1 MKENGKIKSWIDLK
15 NEFKL
20 EQQLNFKWMQ
30 YVNAIPSNWKN
41 TLKNIQ
47 ILTQILILL
56 DHHLVKHNSLFN
68 IEKSLS

>member
-1 MKENGKIKSWIDLK
+1 MLTLYQVIGKTHL
-15 NEFKL
+15 
-20 EQQLNFKWMQ
+20 
-30 YVNAIPSNWKN
+30 
-41 TLKNIQ
+41 NIQ

>member
-41 TLKNIQ
+41 TLKHSN
-47 ILTQILILL
+47 TYS
-56 DHHLVKHNSLFN
+56 DSYSLRS
-68 IEKSLS
+68 SLGKT